1 MLRSARVSYPPLRG
15 RATPIRERSLSHFLV
30 ERASLEGDTASI
42 QVLVV
47 VDLSVGTTVA
57 FLPLDGARRLRISSI
72 TQGSEGGRGM
82 VTRRWRRG
90 RLVVLAVAIGAGCAQ
105 LERAIYEPG
114 RSDVVDGEIWS
125 IDPRNGRIDVRA
137 DRGGAVTMHYDRTTR
152 VFYRQR
158 EYDPS
163 ALEPGDR
170 VRALTTRDRN
180 GTLWADRVDVLS
192 SVRDEGSARI
202 QRIEGVFGR
211 SEPRRGY
218 FTLVAGRETL
228 FVYVPRNVGAAEV
241 RRLDRLRSGDR
252 VRLEVR
258 VIGRGELEL
267 VRFR

>member
-1 MLRSARVSYPPLRG
+1 M
-15 RATPIRERSLSHFLV
+15 
-30 ERASLEGDTASI
+30 
-42 QVLVV
+42 
-47 VDLSVGTTVA
+47 
-57 FLPLDGARRLRISSI
+57 
-72 TQGSEGGRGM
+72 
-82 VTRRWRRG
+82 
-90 RLVVLAVAIGAGCAQ
+90 LAVVIGAGCAQ

-125 IDPRNGRIDVRA
+125 IDPRSSRIDVRA
-137 DRGGAVTMHYDRTTR
+137 DRGGAVTLHYDRTTR
-152 VFYRQR
+152 VFYQQR

-163 ALEPGDR
+163 ALEPGDQ

-192 SVRDEGSARI
+192 SARDDGSVRI
-202 QRIEGVFGR
+202 QRIEGVFDR

-218 FTLVAGRETL
+218 FTVVVGRETL
-228 FVYVPRNVGAAEV
+228 FVYVPRSIEAADV
-241 RRLDRLRSGDR
+241 RRLDRLRSGER